1 MVTTNESTNRIFRQ
15 RRRCGNQLDIN
26 GKGVAGMTKWM
37 NSGNG
42 IYLVQ
47 AMRVKSKAELKV
59 EMDALELQIQ
69 EAERYWAERKGL
81 TA

>member
-1 MVTTNESTNRIFRQ
+1 
-15 RRRCGNQLDIN
+15 
-26 GKGVAGMTKWM
+26 MTKWM